1 MGIKRHALVKTNEGL
16 VGANGK
22 QNKLDGV
29 MFLDLT
35 LGLRTHQV
43 TCLFPFP
50 GGVPGATDPLLRE
63 TKGSTDL
70 YRAGAPPKIYQ

>member
-1 MGIKRHALVKTNEGL
+1 MGIKRHVLVKTNKGL

-35 LGLRTHQV
+35 LGL
-43 TCLFPFP
+43 
-50 GGVPGATDPLLRE
+50 
-63 TKGSTDL
+63 TDL